1 MKIVTDSGFDLSP
14 QQQEGI
20 ELHTVPLKIMLSEVT
35 YLSGIDIQPEDFY
48 KLLENTEDMPSTST
62 PSIGDFSALYK
73 ELAQED
79 PDILSIHISSG
90 LSGTFG
96 VAAKAAEEIENA
108 RITLIDTKSLSAE
121 MGWQIEAAI
130 RAVKAGWAKEKIL
143 ALTQAVKEKS
153 EMIFTLPD
161 LSYLIHGG
169 RISHL
174 KGLLASLLGIK
185 PIIRV
190 DKTTG
195 KYADLSKQRT
205 FKRAIEGLANYAVS
219 KFGEGSHLRVQI
231 GHAGNPDAATQLR
244 EKMEALF
251 KCDWLP
257 DCSISPV
264 LGAHTGRGLIGM
276 VFALA
281 ETFPAF
287 P

>member
-1 MKIVTDSGFDLSP
+1 MKIVTDSGFDLAA
-14 QQQEGI
+14 QQHEGVDLQI
-20 ELHTVPLKIMLSEVT
+20 VPLKITLSDVT
-35 YLSGIDIQPEDFY
+35 YRSGVDIQPEAFY
-48 KLLENTEDMPSTST
+48 QLLENTEDMPTTST
-62 PSIGDFSALYK
+62 PSTGDFSTLYK
-73 ELAQED
+73 DLAKED
-79 PDILSIHISSG
+79 QDILSIHISSG
-90 LSGTFG
+90 LSGTYNI
-96 VAAKAAEEIENA
+96 ASKAAEEIKDA
-108 RITLIDTKSLSAE
+108 KITLVDTKSLSAE
-121 MGWQIEAAI
+121 MGWQIEAAVRGI
-130 RAVKAGWAKEKIL
+130 KAGWAKEKIL
-143 ALTQAVKEKS
+143 ALMESVREKS

-190 DKTTG
+190 DKETG
-195 KYADLSKQRT
+195 QYAELGKQRT
-205 FKRAIEGLANYAVS
+205 FRRAIDALADYAAS
-219 KFGEGSHLRVQI
+219 KFGEGSHLRIQI
-231 GHAGNPDAATQLR
+231 GHAGSPEAAEQLR
-244 EKMEALF
+244 QRMEKLF

-281 ETFPAF
+281 NTFPAL

>member
-1 MKIVTDSGFDLSP
+1 
-14 QQQEGI
+14 
-20 ELHTVPLKIMLSEVT
+20 
-35 YLSGIDIQPEDFY
+35 
-48 KLLENTEDMPSTST
+48 MPSTST

-90 LSGTFG
+90 LSGTFD
-96 VAAKAAEEIENA
+96 VAAKAAEEVDNA

-281 ETFPAF
+281 DTFPAF